1 MKHATW
7 LKITQRVYHVMHI
20 CRTLVLSDLD
30 ARFEPQ
36 CHKKYLLIALSCL
49 LHAGGIAKMQW
60 HTWDPKKGCKNPT
73 RRPSPMMI
81 TYN

>member
-1 MKHATW
+1 MP
-7 LKITQRVYHVMHI
+7 
-20 CRTLVLSDLD
+20 VLS
-30 ARFEPQ
+30 
-36 CHKKYLLIALSCL
+36 HSVTKKYLLIALSCL